1 MPRKAIGPTSK
12 GRRSFLRSGPRLA
25 FPFRR
30 RIVISRKINLRASQ
44 SGFCQG
50 NDECLAWISVTL
62 IAWPTTACLTVR
74 RLDTIISHPSVLD
87 LPQAPAAALEAGPT
101 ACAATSAVTPLPPPM
116 TVTLSPTGISDCR
129 RPREFAHIPRCLRE
143 DEESGRLLGVAE
155 FPLSR
160 DRNTG
165 ILTGYSRK

>member
-1 MPRKAIGPTSK
+1 MGPTSK

-87 LPQAPAAALEAGPT
+87 LPQAPAAALEAGLSNGLRRDERRN
-101 ACAATSAVTPLPPPM
+101 ALAA
-116 TVTLSPTGISDCR
+116 SDDR
-129 RPREFAHIPRCLRE
+129 HSVAHRNFRLQGAH
-143 DEESGRLLGVAE
+143 ESLLI
-155 FPLSR
+155 SR
-160 DRNTG
+160 DVFEKRRNQEDFLALPNFLSLEIG
-165 ILTGYSRK
+165 IPEY